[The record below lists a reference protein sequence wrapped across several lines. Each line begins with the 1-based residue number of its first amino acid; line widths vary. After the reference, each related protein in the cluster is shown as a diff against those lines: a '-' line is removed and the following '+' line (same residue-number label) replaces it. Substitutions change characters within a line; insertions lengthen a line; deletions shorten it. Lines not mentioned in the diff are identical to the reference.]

1 MNKYHQQFKDKA
13 DRLAQLFE
21 SEEGERI
28 LRLITQL
35 SATQNHAG
43 TSTEEPSEPTDPA
56 EKTLVGIW
64 EAVDDVHGR
73 SFVRVETGERWYFWA
88 NVQRIPPKGSRRRI
102 VLVGES
108 VARGLLYDPQFNPA
122 LALQAMMNAA
132 CGASEIEVIDLA
144 RTDLA
149 QKPLLNLL
157 SSAMHLEPDALVVFS
172 GNNWHPF
179 IQATVDERLEMASA
193 LRRASSWRAI
203 KELGEST
210 LIVKTKEVLHSLGKI
225 VHARRIPV
233 VFVLPEFNLAD
244 WRTECDCPPM
254 LNSDDTAAWLGARGE
269 AEELLKGDQWEK
281 AEPLGQRL
289 MELDEGTASAG
300 PNILAEVSRRRGDHK
315 AERTFLEL
323 ARDASICLPFPNSPR
338 CFSVIQQTIREQA
351 AARGVSVVDLP
362 RKLTRYLGGKAAD
375 RSLFLDYCHLS
386 LEGIKIAM
394 ALTAETLLQRLN
406 YSYKPW
412 RELAQVD
419 MRVGAKLEAEAH
431 FLAAVHNANWGQKI
445 DIVRHHVRTAL
456 ERDRDVARVMQ
467 LFLDFHVRSV
477 PSSLCRSFA
486 QLCDLG
492 SIAAVNLLFNDLVN
506 KKFLNTTLI
515 RAMVDELE
523 EFGVPTRATLESL
536 ITKEHGI
543 KDRAVNLVHSIYST
557 GSYARSLLDERPE
570 FYRATARKTT
580 FPLVCDKPQPLNFAL
595 TVKVPDTGPDQTIS
609 LLVNG
614 TPLVQIPAT
623 NRWTTKTFSAP
634 ANLLCLGVNQVEI
647 CWPMTVWSGGKQKEH
662 IAERLEAGEP
672 AEITPIFGLIHSFR
686 VSLERNASP
695 LGTLR

>member
-1 MNKYHQQFKDKA
+1 MKQEFKDKA
-13 DRLAQLFE
+13 GRLAQLFG

-35 SATQNHAG
+35 SETQNPGGAF
-43 TSTEEPSEPTDPA
+43 TEEVSEPADPA
-56 EKTLVGIW
+56 AKIRVGIW
-64 EAVDDVHGR
+64 ESVDDVHGR

-144 RTDLA
+144 RTDLSLKSL
-149 QKPLLNLL
+149 QSLVN
-157 SSAMHLEPDALVVFS
+157 SALHLEPDALIVFS

-179 IQATVDERLEMASA
+179 AQATDDERLEMASA
-193 LRRASSWRAI
+193 LRGASSWRAI
-203 KELGEST
+203 RELGEST
-210 LIVKTKEVLHSLGKI
+210 LIVKTKEIFRSLGKI
-225 VHARRIPV
+225 VHGRRIPV

-244 WRTECDCPPM
+244 WRTECDCPPL
-254 LNSDDTAAWLGARGE
+254 LNSDDNAAWLGARDE

-289 MELDEGTASAG
+289 MELDEGTTPAG
-300 PNILAEVSRRRGDHK
+300 PNILAEVSRRRGDHE
-315 AERTFLEL
+315 AARTFLEQ

-338 CFSVIQQTIREQA
+338 CFSVAQQTIREQA
-351 AARGVSVVDLP
+351 AVHGVNVVDLP

-375 RSLFLDYCHLS
+375 RTLFLDYCHLS
-386 LEGIKIAM
+386 LEGIKISM

-412 RELAQVD
+412 RELMQVD

-456 ERDRDVARVMQ
+456 ERDRNVARIMQ
-467 LFLDFHVRSV
+467 LFLDFHVRPV

-506 KKFLNTTLI
+506 KKFLNTTLVT
-515 RAMVDELE
+515 AMVDELE

-536 ITKEHGI
+536 ITKEQAVNNRG
-543 KDRAVNLVHSIYST
+543 VNLVHSFYST

-570 FYRATARKTT
+570 FYRATVRNTT
-580 FPLVCDKPQPLNFAL
+580 FPFVCDKPQPLNFAL
-595 TVKVPDTGPDQTIS
+595 TAKVPDAGPDQTIS

-614 TPLVQIPAT
+614 NPLVQIPASDH
-623 NRWTTKTFSAP
+623 WTTRTFSAP

-662 IAERLEAGEP
+662 IAERLEAGES

-686 VSLERNASP
+686 VSL
-695 LGTLR
+695 